1 MKHILL
7 RLYKAVLV
15 SSTNNINK
23 HVLYNKIASL
33 TIPSGFLFS
42 EVVVNNTTEKELIN
56 LIPIIEQELGLSA
69 IQLNSTLHKSWKK
82 VKTASLNQ
90 LVAEQIVHYI
100 STYGFQAMDMYDDST
115 IYIPHEKLN
124 IPELTD
130 KIKITLINGY
140 TKEQIKEKTLSLLNS
155 GIALKEDTVKD
166 VVHVTSYFDVSDTDI
181 ENIKNKEVKIALYDK
196 LNKVPVNNVEFLRYV
211 LYKSIDKTLLI
222 KNTQTIELLKA
233 STFDFES
240 LFKQYNLVI
249 LSEIFNRFKPLF
261 LAIKKHN
268 DMATY
273 INDLSRLSK
282 TFHKPLPEDYLN
294 TITAKIKNNIPID
307 NNKILYELK
316 RNNTFRKIRL
326 AYALKYRTKN
336 NKSIL
341 YKIRNG
347 KSYATDFEFN
357 NNKLTEKILKL
368 VTQSIVTDI
377 SKNVKGK
384 KIYIPKNITYTL
396 PATEKQFTGDIPSGS
411 YVQLKKDMIFGV
423 HWENLKHKVID
434 LDLSII
440 NQNNKYGWDGSY
452 RSDIRDIL
460 FSGDITSAPLP
471 NGATELFYVQ
481 KQSNGQYIVMLN
493 FYNMYDESKDVP
505 FKIIVAKK
513 DKNNQ
518 FKNNYMVDPNSVV
531 AITKSIINKQQKTLG
546 LVVTT
551 EKSTK
556 FYFSEQYIGAGCTS
570 SGVKYVQDTKDY
582 MFNFFTDT
590 ISLNDI
596 LVEAGAIL
604 VNKNESCDINLAP
617 ESLEKDKIISL
628 IKHS

>member
-1 MKHILL
+1 MKQLI

-42 EVVVNNTTEKELIN
+42 EVVINNTTEKELIK

-100 STYGFQAMDMYDDST
+100 STYGFQELGIYDDST

-140 TKEQIKEKTLSLLNS
+140 TREQIKEKTLSLLNS

-211 LYKSIDKTLLI
+211 LYKSINKTLLI

-268 DMATY
+268 DMNTY
-273 INDLSRLSK
+273 INELSRLSK

-307 NNKILYELK
+307 IDKLLNELK

-326 AYALKYRTKN
+326 AYALKYRTKD

-357 NNKLTEKILKL
+357 NNKLTEKILNL

-423 HWENLKHKVID
+423 HWENLKDKVID

-452 RSDIRDIL
+452 RSEGRDIL

-493 FYNMYDESKDVP
+493 FYNMYNESKDVP

-513 DKNNQ
+513 DKNNN
-518 FKNNYMVDPNSVV
+518 FKKNYMVDPNSVV

-556 FYFSEQYIGAGCTS
+556 FYFSEQYLGSGCTS
-570 SGVKYVQDTKDY
+570 DGVKYVQDTKDY

>member
-1 MKHILL
+1 MKQLI

-42 EVVVNNTTEKELIN
+42 EVVINNTTEKELIK

-100 STYGFQAMDMYDDST
+100 STYGFQELGIYDDST

-140 TKEQIKEKTLSLLNS
+140 TREQIKEKTLSLLNS

-211 LYKSIDKTLLI
+211 LYKSINKTLLI

-268 DMATY
+268 DMNTY
-273 INDLSRLSK
+273 INELSRLSK

-307 NNKILYELK
+307 IDKLLNELK

-326 AYALKYRTKN
+326 AYALKYRTKD

-357 NNKLTEKILKL
+357 NNKLTEKILNL

-423 HWENLKHKVID
+423 HWENLKDKVID
-434 LDLSII
+434 LDLSLLDK
-440 NQNNKYGWDGSY
+440 NNKYGWDGSY
-452 RSDIRDIL
+452 RSEGRDIL

-493 FYNMYDESKDVP
+493 FYNMYNESKDVP

-513 DKNNQ
+513 DKNNN
-518 FKNNYMVDPNSVV
+518 FKKNYMVDPNSVV

-556 FYFSEQYIGAGCTS
+556 FYFSEQYLGSGCTS
-570 SGVKYVQDTKDY
+570 DGVKYVQDTKDY

>member
-1 MKHILL
+1 MKQLI

-23 HVLYNKIASL
+23 HVLYNKIASI

-42 EVVVNNTTEKELIN
+42 EVVINNTTEKELIK

-100 STYGFQAMDMYDDST
+100 STYGFQSLDIYDDST

-140 TKEQIKEKTLSLLNS
+140 TREQIKEKTLSLLNS

-211 LYKSIDKTLLI
+211 LYKSINKTLLI

-268 DMATY
+268 DMNTY
-273 INDLSRLSK
+273 INELSRLSK

-307 NNKILYELK
+307 IDKLLNELK

-326 AYALKYRTKN
+326 AYALKYRTKD

-357 NNKLTEKILKL
+357 NNKLTEKILNL

-423 HWENLKHKVID
+423 HWENLKDKVID

-452 RSDIRDIL
+452 RSEGRDIL

-493 FYNMYDESKDVP
+493 FYNMYNESKDVP

-513 DKNNQ
+513 DKNNN
-518 FKNNYMVDPNSVV
+518 FKKNYMVDPNSVV

-556 FYFSEQYIGAGCTS
+556 FYFSEQYLGSGCTS
-570 SGVKYVQDTKDY
+570 DGVKYVQDTKDY

>member
-1 MKHILL
+1 MKQLI

-42 EVVVNNTTEKELIN
+42 EVVINNTTEKELIK

-100 STYGFQAMDMYDDST
+100 STYGFQSLDIYDDST

-140 TKEQIKEKTLSLLNS
+140 TREQIKEKTLSLLNS

-211 LYKSIDKTLLI
+211 LYKSINKTLLI

-268 DMATY
+268 DMNTY
-273 INDLSRLSK
+273 INELSRLSK

-307 NNKILYELK
+307 IDKLLNELK

-326 AYALKYRTKN
+326 AYALKYRTKD

-357 NNKLTEKILKL
+357 NNKLTEKILNL

-423 HWENLKHKVID
+423 HWENLKDKVID

-452 RSDIRDIL
+452 RSEGRDIL

-493 FYNMYDESKDVP
+493 FYNMYNESKDVP

-513 DKNNQ
+513 DKNNN
-518 FKNNYMVDPNSVV
+518 FKKNYMVDPNSVV

-556 FYFSEQYIGAGCTS
+556 FYFSEQYLGSGCTS
-570 SGVKYVQDTKDY
+570 DGVKYVQDTKDY

>member
-1 MKHILL
+1 MKQLI

-23 HVLYNKIASL
+23 HVLYNKIASI

-42 EVVVNNTTEKELIN
+42 EVVINNTTEKELIK

-100 STYGFQAMDMYDDST
+100 STYGFQELGIYDDST

-140 TKEQIKEKTLSLLNS
+140 TREQIKEKTLSLLNS

-211 LYKSIDKTLLI
+211 LYKSINKTLLI

-268 DMATY
+268 DMNTY
-273 INDLSRLSK
+273 INELSRLSK

-307 NNKILYELK
+307 IDKLLNELK

-326 AYALKYRTKN
+326 AYALKYRTKD

-357 NNKLTEKILKL
+357 NNKLTEKILNL

-423 HWENLKHKVID
+423 HWENLKDKVID

-452 RSDIRDIL
+452 RSEGRDIL

-493 FYNMYDESKDVP
+493 FYNMYNESKDVP

-513 DKNNQ
+513 DKNNN
-518 FKNNYMVDPNSVV
+518 FKKNYMVDPNSVV

-556 FYFSEQYIGAGCTS
+556 FYFSEQYLGSGCTS
-570 SGVKYVQDTKDY
+570 DGVKYV
-582 MFNFFTDT
+582 
-590 ISLNDI
+590 
-596 LVEAGAIL
+596 
-604 VNKNESCDINLAP
+604 
-617 ESLEKDKIISL
+617 
-628 IKHS
+628 